1 MILDDFEDSSTRQPT
16 GLQGPRKIA
25 LLTEGVLCIF
35 SGIGMFFKVMSFP
48 FAGELI
54 AFSLIGL
61 SVVYLVLPILLFN
74 SKTVAEH
81 LLAHF
86 FGIYLCLAL
95 MIVLAILMSW
105 PWGYDMASSGS
116 YLSIAIGLILI
127 SLIIIN
133 LKNIEKRKFYLLMGL
148 RFVLVFILIY

>member
-1 MILDDFEDSSTRQPT
+1 MILDDFEDFSTPGPS
-16 GLQGPRKIA
+16 GLPRPQKTA
-25 LLTEGVLCIF
+25 LFIEFVLLIF

-95 MIVLAILMSW
+95 MIVLAKLMSW
-105 PWGYDMASSGS
+105 PWGYDMASSGL
-116 YLSIAIGLILI
+116 YLSIAIGLVLI
-127 SLIIIN
+127 ALIIAN
-133 LKNIEKRKFYLLMGL
+133 FKNIEKRKFYLLMGL
-148 RFVLVFILIY
+148 RFVLALTLIY